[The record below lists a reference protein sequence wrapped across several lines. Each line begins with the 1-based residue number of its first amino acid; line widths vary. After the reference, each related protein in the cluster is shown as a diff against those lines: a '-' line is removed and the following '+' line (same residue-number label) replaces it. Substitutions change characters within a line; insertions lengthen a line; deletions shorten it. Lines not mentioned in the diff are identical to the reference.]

1 MTCFLEGAKFII
13 PEHFAPEEIFKTIEK
28 EKVTLLS
35 TVPTTLIRLCNYPL
49 INRFDL
55 SSLRLITY
63 GAAPMPTEK
72 LKEALRIFG
81 KRLAQSYGQ
90 AESLMAITHLTVEDH
105 ALEGSEREMR
115 KLASAGRPYITNEV
129 RIVND
134 EGREVEPGEVGEVI
148 VKSKINMKGYWR
160 NEEATKEALK
170 DEWVYT
176 GDLGTFDE
184 DGYVY
189 LIDRKKDM
197 IISGGYNIYAREVED
212 ILHAHP
218 AISEAAA
225 IGVPD
230 DEWGESVKAVVVL
243 KAGMTLSEEE
253 VIQFCKERLA
263 SFKKPKSVDFIS
275 ELPKTSI
282 GKISKKDLK
291 APYWAN
297 QKRAIH

>member
-1 MTCFLEGAKFII
+1 M
-13 PEHFAPEEIFKTIEK
+13 PEEIFKTIER
-28 EKVTLLS
+28 EKVTMLS
-35 TVPTTLIRLCNYPL
+35 TVPTTLIRLCNYPD
-49 INRFDL
+49 IDKFNL

-72 LKEALRIFG
+72 LKEALKIFG
-81 KRLAQSYGQ
+81 RRLGQSFGQ
-90 AESLMAITHLTVEDH
+90 AESLMAITHLSIEDH
-105 ALEGSEREMR
+105 VPDGSEKEVR
-115 KLASAGRPYITNEV
+115 KLASAGRPYLTNEV
-129 RIVND
+129 RIVNK
-134 EGREVEPGEVGEVI
+134 EGKDVKIGEAGEVI

-160 NEEATKEALK
+160 NQKATAEALR
-170 DEWVYT
+170 DGWVYT

-184 DGYVY
+184 DGYIY

-212 ILHAHP
+212 ILHTHP
-218 AISEAAA
+218 AIAEAAV
-225 IGVPD
+225 IGIPD
-230 DEWGESVKAVVVL
+230 DEWGESVKAIVAL
-243 KAGMTLSEEE
+243 KPSMTLSEEE
-253 VIQFCKERLA
+253 VVQFCKDRLA
-263 SFKKPKSVDFIS
+263 SYKKPKSVDFVS